1 MHSKAYG
8 LCLTLFERGI
18 KIVTLMD
25 QEIYDLESINAS
37 LEKRLKLQLRLDSA
51 HDYSRKL
58 SVRIGAWWQ
67 NRREDARKGTRKA
80 SKVCPLWLEVV
91 EGEFK
96 PIAERIVVIIRV
108 LEMSAAGMGKRKI
121 ASLLNN
127 AKIPAFKG
135 ANGWHSSS
143 VRRIIGNRA
152 RLGFYQPRLAD
163 GTPDGDEKEGYYPCV
178 LDTPELKSLFWRA
191 IARRDARKPT
201 GYTSSAGRTGRGYPN
216 LLKDLVRCQYCD
228 SGLVSPNK
236 GKSGRYLVC
245 SNSQRARCHNSTH
258 HLYAPL
264 ESELLDLFSRH
275 TALFDYARIL
285 DRGSPQ
291 PNEIA
296 ATDAAIAERLATL
309 DAMAEGFG
317 PNAVG
322 GPCLVSINPGT
333 TAG

>member
-1 MHSKAYG
+1 MATAYSLIRFSTRGQADGDLFRRQFAPTRAFCERHGLTLDTSLHEFDVRKHGISAFHGENMVKGPLAKFIALVDAGFVKPGSWLLVEEIDRLTRGVHSKAYG

-143 VRRIIGNRA
+143 VRRIHR
-152 RLGFYQPRLAD
+152 QPRAPWLLS
-163 GTPDGDEKEGYYPCV
+163 TPLG
-178 LDTPELKSLFWRA
+178 
-191 IARRDARKPT
+191 
-201 GYTSSAGRTGRGYPN
+201 
-216 LLKDLVRCQYCD
+216 
-228 SGLVSPNK
+228 
-236 GKSGRYLVC
+236 
-245 SNSQRARCHNSTH
+245 
-258 HLYAPL
+258 
-264 ESELLDLFSRH
+264 
-275 TALFDYARIL
+275 
-285 DRGSPQ
+285 
-291 PNEIA
+291 
-296 ATDAAIAERLATL
+296 
-309 DAMAEGFG
+309 
-317 PNAVG
+317 
-322 GPCLVSINPGT
+322 
-333 TAG
+333 